1 MTSNSTLSYIG
12 TWIFNSHPHKEDD
25 DGQHVTSNLDQIFST
40 HILTR
45 RMTMPLREAM
55 ARSVFQLTSSQG
67 GWRSSL
73 CDLHGWICH
82 FQLTSS
88 QGGWRSI
95 STLFRHHIL
104 FNSHPHKEDDWCR
117 AGNWWSNFFSTHI
130 LTRRMTLL
138 HGKVGVAGWFS
149 THILTRRMTTL
160 EYDESETSAFQLT
173 SSQGGWRRTAI
184 SYVEVRNFQ
193 LTSSQGGWR
202 IHCRYFCSCNHFS
215 THILTRR
222 MTYKIPD
229 GEDGVS
235 FQLTSSQGGWPPPC
249 YFIKWEDLFNSHPHK
264 EDDSNFKQKHS
275 V

>member
-88 QGGWRSI
+88 QGGWLFSFLH
-95 STLFRHHIL
+95 TL
-104 FNSHPHKEDDWCR
+104 NGKT
-117 AGNWWSNFFSTHI
+117 FSTHI
-130 LTRRMTLL
+130 LTRRMTVDLDNRVI
-138 HGKVGVAGWFS
+138 HVNFS
-149 THILTRRMTTL
+149 THILTRRMTAAVA
-160 EYDESETSAFQLT
+160 YSYNRKIFQLT
-173 SSQGGWRRTAI
+173 SSQGGWRRVSAF
-184 SYVEVRNFQ
+184 RLF
-193 LTSSQGGWR
+193 
-202 IHCRYFCSCNHFS
+202 H
-215 THILTRR
+215 
-222 MTYKIPD
+222 KIFNSHPHKEDD
-229 GEDGVS
+229 GDGTVTNALS
-235 FQLTSSQGGWPPPC
+235 VFFQLTSSQGGWPR
-249 YFIKWEDLFNSHPHK
+249 S
-264 EDDSNFKQKHS
+264 Q
-275 V
+275 